1 MMSILKQIT
10 VENFKSWR
18 GKQVI
23 GPFMGFS
30 CIIGTNGS
38 GKSNVMDA
46 VSFAI
51 GVRVTSLRVKHHTD
65 LIHGA
70 HIGQPVSES
79 AFVALQCEDHLGM
92 EIVFRRS
99 ISGDSSRYHISGVPV
114 TRSKYDQEL
123 RELGIISRAQ
133 NCLVFQGAVQSIALK
148 NPKER
153 TKMFEFICQSSEL
166 ISEYNKKKEALNK
179 ATEDMQFKFN
189 QRKSVY
195 GEKKKVFEER
205 LEAQKYQALV
215 DELAQERLQLGLAEL
230 YHNEKAIES
239 TRQTLSEKQEA
250 ASAQNASV
258 LDWEQNVKTHK
269 KEHGHL
275 VREQQHME
283 KEIRAQ
289 EHILAQSQSQFIK
302 AKVSSS
308 HLLKKREEIK
318 GALKKSQKLLAL
330 KEQEIAETQKEKADL
345 EKTWIIYENQFQE
358 EKQSQEMDIELDE
371 MQQERYKNLKELAR
385 RQSAVLGQ
393 QAEKLHW
400 EVKAD
405 YEKVKF
411 DGRKRK
417 EWEAGIKNN
426 KSQLENLTCRAEK
439 LEEYTKACKSS
450 LDRSLQ
456 EKEHLQAELQHG
468 RQRSTEVNLELGQVM
483 EELRIARLENHENKY
498 QLQRKEMLD
507 KLRRLFPESV
517 YGRLCDL
524 CSPIQK
530 KYQLAVTKVF
540 GHYLKAIVVTTE
552 KVARDCI
559 CFLKEERADPETFL
573 PIDYLNVSPLN
584 ERLRNLSGAKMMV
597 DIVTTSAPEIK
608 RVVQFVCGNAMVCE
622 TLKEA
627 RSVAFDRTER
637 LKTVSL
643 DGTLFARSGV
653 ISGGSSDLKAKA
665 RCWDEKDVTK
675 LKEQKEQMSAELR
688 DLMRLRR
695 RESDLRQI
703 VAETQGVQV
712 RLKYSKIELDN
723 LLKKNVPKCQGD
735 ISRMESELA
744 NLDSEIQMQLE
755 SVVAKEAAMKDL
767 RDQIKQTED
776 SVFSDFCADIGVD
789 NIRVFEQEQLK
800 LHEEHDMKRLEFES
814 QIMRLNVKL
823 EYEQEQLEKQKKKL
837 AETQMSIDK
846 EESVIAERRK
856 DEEKLL
862 GAVKEVDKHLQEM
875 NTQLLAKKG
884 QVANLKSEL
893 EEKILRLQE
902 SKRWLVKRQGEV
914 MSVESN
920 LEQKQLA
927 RHNLLLACKIN
938 DLPISMLSGNLE
950 EISEVQLDTESEGTS
965 VTMNIFER
973 EAELV
978 VDYSCLDA
986 QIRDVPA
993 EEVDA
998 KIERLRESVYS
1009 IEEQLHQT
1017 ITPNLKA
1024 VEKMKELKDKLQ
1036 GLTDALN
1043 TATRVVKKCNQEFEQ
1058 VKIRRLQLFNQCFNH
1073 VSVVIDQIYK
1083 KICQNSG
1090 VQAILIPENP
1100 DEPYLGGITYS
1111 CVAPGKR
1118 FMSMENLSGGEKAIA
1133 ALALVF
1139 AMYSSRP
1146 ALFLMLDEVDAALDN
1161 SNIGKVTKF
1170 IKEESIMW
1178 KMQFIVISLKEEFF
1192 HKADCL
1198 LGVYSDFDEQTF
1210 SRILTLDLRPYPLP
1224 EDENEANG
1232 EQSTGI

>member
-1 MMSILKQIT
+1 MSILKQIT

-51 GVRVTSLRVKHHTD
+51 GARVTSLRVSHHTD

-79 AFVALQCEDHLGM
+79 AFVALQCEDHLGQ

-99 ISGDSSRYHISGVPV
+99 ISGDSSQYHISGAPV

-123 RELGIISRAQ
+123 RKLGIVSKAQ

-166 ISEYNKKKEALNK
+166 IAEYNKKKEALNK
-179 ATEDMQFKFN
+179 ATEDTQFQFN
-189 QRKSVY
+189 QRKSVS

-205 LEAQKYQALV
+205 LEAQKYQVLV
-215 DELAQERLQLGLAEL
+215 DELAQKRLQLRLAEL

-239 TRQTLSEKQEA
+239 TRQTLSDKQEA

-283 KEIRAQ
+283 KEICAQ

-308 HLLKKREEIK
+308 HQLKKREELK
-318 GALKKSQKLLAL
+318 RALKKSQKLLAL
-330 KEQEIAETQKEKADL
+330 KEQEIAENQQEKADL
-345 EKTWIIYENQFQE
+345 KKTWIIYENQFQE
-358 EKQSQEMDIELDE
+358 QKQSQEMDIELDE

-411 DGRKRK
+411 DERKRK
-417 EWEAGIKNN
+417 EGEAGVKNN
-426 KSQLENLTCRAEK
+426 KSQLEDLTRRAEK
-439 LEEYTKACKSS
+439 LEEYTKTCKSS
-450 LDRSLQ
+450 LERSRQ
-456 EKEHLQAELQHG
+456 EEEHLQAELQHG
-468 RQRSTEVNLELGQVM
+468 RQRSTEVNLELGQVL
-483 EELRIARLENHENKY
+483 EELRIAGLENQENKY

-524 CSPIQK
+524 CSPIHK

-584 ERLRNLSGAKMMV
+584 ERLRNVSGAKMMV
-597 DIVTTSAPEIK
+597 DVVTTSAPQLR

-637 LKTVSL
+637 VKTVSL
-643 DGTLFARSGV
+643 DGTLFAKSGV

-675 LKEQKEQMSAELR
+675 LKERKERMSAELR
-688 DLMRLRR
+688 DLMRLKR
-695 RESDLRQI
+695 RESDLKQI

-723 LLKKNVPKCQGD
+723 LLKKNIPKCQGD

-755 SVVAKEAAMKDL
+755 SVVARESAMKDL

-800 LHEEHDMKRLEFES
+800 RQDEHDMKRLEFES
-814 QIMRLNVKL
+814 QLTRLNVKL
-823 EYEQEQLEKQKKKL
+823 EYEREQLEKQKKKL
-837 AETQMSIDK
+837 GETQTSIDK

-862 GAVKEVDKHLQEM
+862 GAVKEVDQNLQEM
-875 NTQLLAKKG
+875 NNQLLAKKG
-884 QVANLKSEL
+884 QVATLKSEL

-902 SKRWLVKRQGEV
+902 IKRGLVKRQGEV
-914 MSVESN
+914 MCVESS

-938 DLPISMLSGNLE
+938 DLSITMLSGNLE

-986 QIRDVPA
+986 QIRDVRA

-1009 IEEQLHQT
+1009 IEEELHQT

-1024 VEKMKELKDKLQ
+1024 VEKMKQLKDKLQ

-1043 TATRVVKKCNQEFEQ
+1043 TTARVVKKCNQEFEQ
-1058 VKIRRLQLFNQCFNH
+1058 VKMRRLQLFNQCFNH

-1139 AMYSSRP
+1139 AVYSFRP
-1146 ALFLMLDEVDAALDN
+1146 APFLMLDEVDAALDN
-1161 SNIGKVTKF
+1161 SNIGKVTRF
-1170 IKEESIMW
+1170 IKEESIMR

-1192 HKADCL
+1192 HKADGL

-1210 SRILTLDLRPYPLP
+1210 SRILTLDLQPYPLP
-1224 EDENEANG
+1224 EDDNEANG
-1232 EQSTGI
+1232 EQPTGI